1 MRKPGRSA
9 VLAAILAACLA
20 YGPGGGLARA
30 AGSALPDQDND
41 LAAVKR
47 AVAQEPAASATTPVP
62 PRQER
67 AEPRRGRADEGRWL
81 RVRVNERGGRKRVSI
96 NLPLAFV
103 RAFDDV
109 PIRYDCGHESRRR
122 CTLRLAEILSALDQG
137 EDLVQ
142 VDDEDTKVRVWIE

>member
-9 VLAAILAACLA
+9 LLAAILAACLA

-30 AGSALPDQDND
+30 AGDALPQQDND

-47 AVAQEPAASATTPVP
+47 AVAQEPGAPATTPA
-62 PRQER
+62 PRAER
-67 AEPRRGRADEGRWL
+67 AQPRRGPADQGRWL

-109 PIRYDCGHESRRR
+109 PIQYDCGHESRRR

-142 VDDEDTKVRVWIE
+142 IDDEETKVRVWIE